1 MGNELSLLERIEKQ
15 IPANHN
21 IELNDS
27 KAVESILNHVKKIL
41 NVRQGSVQTMPDY
54 GLPDFNDLARRFPN
68 AIEEIKRSIRQCLEK
83 YEPRLVNVQVDH
95 VMVGDHMMD
104 LRYDVK
110 AQISVDGKNTNVWF
124 ETILDTAGKVSIRG

>member
-1 MGNELSLLERIEKQ
+1 MGNELSLLERIASQ
-15 IPANHN
+15 TPAKHN

-27 KAVESILNHVKKIL
+27 EAVASILGHVKRIL

-68 AIEEIKRSIRQCLEK
+68 AIEEIKRSIRGCLEK

-95 VMVGDHMMD
+95 VMVGEHMMD

-110 AQISVDGKNTNVWF
+110 AQIAVDGKHTDVWF